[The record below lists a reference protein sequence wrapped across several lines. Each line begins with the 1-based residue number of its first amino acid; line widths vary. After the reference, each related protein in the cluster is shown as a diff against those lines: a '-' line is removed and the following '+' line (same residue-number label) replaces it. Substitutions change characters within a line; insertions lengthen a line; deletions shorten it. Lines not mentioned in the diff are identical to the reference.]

1 MQKRIFHI
9 ESNDAVA
16 RDTFRLVLRTD
27 GPVAVRSG
35 QFVDIDIPGYYL
47 RRPISV
53 SDSLPDGVV
62 LYYKVVGEGT
72 KVLSEMAPGSA
83 LELLACAPGVQ
94 VSADQKK
101 WSAEYLDTPAES
113 LSQAYDRGAFPP
125 DPLRR
130 DAPNPNRH
138 SPAPTGESLTGLG
151 NGFHPEKCASDALL
165 IGGGLGAAPLYLLAK
180 ELLAQGKR
188 ATVVLGFNKADEICL
203 ADEFRALGVPV
214 HIATMDGSV
223 GTKGFVTDAIAAAKP
238 VFDRFYTCGP
248 LPMMKA
254 VCAALS
260 APGEVSLEERMG
272 CGAGFCYGCTVQTAS
287 GPRRVCADGPVFDK
301 EEVLW

>member
-16 RDTFRLVLRTD
+16 RDTFRIVLRTD

-35 QFVDIDIPGYYL
+35 QFVDLDIPGYYL

-72 KVLSEMAPGSA
+72 RVLSTMSPGSA
-83 LELLACAPGVQ
+83 LELLLP
-94 VSADQKK
+94 
-101 WSAEYLDTPAES
+101 
-113 LSQAYDRGAFPP
+113 
-125 DPLRR
+125 
-130 DAPNPNRH
+130 
-138 SPAPTGESLTGLG
+138 LG
-151 NGFHPEKCASDALL
+151 NGFHPEKCAAEALL

-180 ELLAQGKR
+180 ELLAAGRK
-188 ATVVLGFNKADEICL
+188 ASAVLGFNKADEICL
-203 ADEFRALGVPV
+203 VDELKALGVPV

-238 VFDRFYTCGP
+238 AFDRFYTCGP

-254 VCAALS
+254 VCADLS

>member
-1 MQKRIFHI
+1 MQKRIFTI
-9 ESNDAVA
+9 ESNEAVA
-16 RDTFRLVLRTD
+16 RDTFRVVLRTD
-27 GPVAVRSG
+27 GPVAIRSG
-35 QFVDIDIPGYYL
+35 QFVDIAIPGFYL

-53 SDSLPDGVV
+53 SDTLPDGVI

-72 KVLSEMAPGSA
+72 AVMARMVPGDT
-83 LELLACAPGVQ
+83 LELL
-94 VSADQKK
+94 
-101 WSAEYLDTPAES
+101 L
-113 LSQAYDRGAFPP
+113 
-125 DPLRR
+125 PLG
-130 DAPNPNRH
+130 
-138 SPAPTGESLTGLG
+138 S
-151 NGFHPEKCASDALL
+151 GFHPEKCAAEALL

-180 ELLAQGKR
+180 ELLAAGRK
-188 ATVVLGFNKADEICL
+188 ATAVLGFNKADEICL
-203 ADEFRALGVPV
+203 VDELKALGVPV

-238 VFDRFYTCGP
+238 AFDRFYTCGP

>member
-27 GPVAVRSG
+27 GPVAVRCG

-53 SDSLPDGVV
+53 SDCLPDGVV

-72 KVLSEMAPGSA
+72 KVLSALAPGSP
-83 LELLACAPGVQ
+83 LELLAGAPGF
-94 VSADQKK
+94 
-101 WSAEYLDTPAES
+101 TPAPQRS
-113 LSQAYDRGAFPP
+113 RA
-125 DPLRR
+125 
-130 DAPNPNRH
+130 DA
-138 SPAPTGESLTGLG
+138 LTGLG
-151 NGFHPEKCASDALL
+151 SGFHPEKCREAALL
-165 IGGGLGAAPLYLLAK
+165 IGGGLGAAPLYLLAR
-180 ELLAQGKR
+180 ELLAAGKKVT
-188 ATVVLGFNKADEICL
+188 AVLGFNKADEICL
-203 ADEFRALGVPV
+203 TDEFRALGVPV

-223 GTKGFVTDAIAAAKP
+223 GTRGFVTDAIAAAKP
-238 VFDRFYTCGP
+238 AFDRFYTCGP

-254 VCAALS
+254 VCKTLD

-272 CGAGFCYGCTVQTAS
+272 CGAGFCYGCTVQTAG

>member
-16 RDTFRLVLRTD
+16 RDTFRLALRTE
-27 GPVAVRSG
+27 GRVVMRSG
-35 QFVDIDIPGYYL
+35 QFVDIALPGRYL

-53 SDSLPDGVV
+53 SDVLPDGLI

-72 KVLSEMAPGSA
+72 RDLSTMAPGTE
-83 LELLACAPGVQ
+83 LELL
-94 VSADQKK
+94 
-101 WSAEYLDTPAES
+101 L
-113 LSQAYDRGAFPP
+113 
-125 DPLRR
+125 PLG
-130 DAPNPNRH
+130 
-138 SPAPTGESLTGLG
+138 S
-151 NGFHPEKCASDALL
+151 GFHPEKCRESALL
-165 IGGGLGAAPLYLLAK
+165 VGGGLGAAPLYLLAK

-188 ATVVLGFNKADEICL
+188 ATAVLGFNRADEICL
-203 ADEFRALGVPV
+203 AEELEALGIPV
-214 HIATMDGSV
+214 QLSTLDGSV
-223 GTKGFVTDAIAAAKP
+223 GTKGFVTDAIAATRPA
-238 VFDRFYTCGP
+238 FDRFYTCGP

-254 VCAALS
+254 VCAALD

-272 CGAGFCYGCTVQTAS
+272 CGAGYCYGCTVITAS

>member
-16 RDTFRLVLRTD
+16 RDTFRIVLRTD

-35 QFVDIDIPGYYL
+35 RFVDIDIPGYYL

-53 SDSLPDGVV
+53 SDALPDGVV

-72 KVLSEMAPGSA
+72 RVLSTMSPGSA
-83 LELLACAPGVQ
+83 LELLLP
-94 VSADQKK
+94 
-101 WSAEYLDTPAES
+101 
-113 LSQAYDRGAFPP
+113 
-125 DPLRR
+125 
-130 DAPNPNRH
+130 
-138 SPAPTGESLTGLG
+138 LG
-151 NGFHPEKCASDALL
+151 NGFHPEKCAAEALL

-180 ELLAQGKR
+180 ELLAAGRK
-188 ATVVLGFNKADEICL
+188 ATAVLGFNKADEICL
-203 ADEFRALGVPV
+203 VDELKALGVPV

-238 VFDRFYTCGP
+238 AFDRFYTCGP

>member
-27 GPVAVRSG
+27 GPVAVRCG

-53 SDSLPDGVV
+53 SDCLPDGVV

-72 KVLSEMAPGSA
+72 RALATMSPGSGT
-83 LELLACAPGVQ
+83 ELL
-94 VSADQKK
+94 
-101 WSAEYLDTPAES
+101 L
-113 LSQAYDRGAFPP
+113 
-125 DPLRR
+125 PLG
-130 DAPNPNRH
+130 
-138 SPAPTGESLTGLG
+138 S
-151 NGFHPEKCASDALL
+151 GFHPEKCGSDALL
-165 IGGGLGAAPLYLLAK
+165 IGGGLGAAPLYLLAR
-180 ELLAQGKR
+180 ELLAAGKKVT
-188 ATVVLGFNKADEICL
+188 AVLGFNKADEICL
-203 ADEFRALGVPV
+203 TDEFRALGVPV

-223 GTKGFVTDAIAAAKP
+223 GTRGFVTDAIAAAKP
-238 VFDRFYTCGP
+238 AFDRFYTCGP

>member
-27 GPVAVRSG
+27 GPVAVRCG

-53 SDSLPDGVV
+53 SDCLPDGVV

-72 KVLSEMAPGSA
+72 KVLSALAPGSP
-83 LELLACAPGVQ
+83 LELLAGAPGV
-94 VSADQKK
+94 
-101 WSAEYLDTPAES
+101 TPAPQRS
-113 LSQAYDRGAFPP
+113 RTDSI
-125 DPLRR
+125 
-130 DAPNPNRH
+130 
-138 SPAPTGESLTGLG
+138 TGLG
-151 NGFHPEKCASDALL
+151 NGFHPEKCGSDALL
-165 IGGGLGAAPLYLLAK
+165 IGGGLGAAPLYLLAR
-180 ELLAQGKR
+180 ELLAAGKKVT
-188 ATVVLGFNKADEICL
+188 AVLGFNKADEICL
-203 ADEFRALGVPV
+203 TDEFRALGVPV

-223 GTKGFVTDAIAAAKP
+223 GTRGFVTDAIAAAKP
-238 VFDRFYTCGP
+238 AFDRFYTCGP

>member
-1 MQKRIFHI
+1 MQKYIFHI

-16 RDTFRLVLRTD
+16 RDTFRIVLRTD
-27 GPVAVRSG
+27 GCVAVRSG

-53 SDSLPDGVV
+53 SDSLSDGVV

-72 KVLSEMAPGSA
+72 KVLSAMGPGAS
-83 LELLACAPGVQ
+83 LELLASAPGVQ
-94 VSADQKK
+94 VSAPQRSRAD
-101 WSAEYLDTPAES
+101 SII
-113 LSQAYDRGAFPP
+113 
-125 DPLRR
+125 
-130 DAPNPNRH
+130 
-138 SPAPTGESLTGLG
+138 GLG
-151 NGFHPEKCASDALL
+151 SGFHPEKCVADALL

-180 ELLAQGKR
+180 ELLAAGKR
-188 ATVVLGFNKADEICL
+188 VTVVLGFNKADEICL
-203 ADEFRALGVPV
+203 EQEFRALGVPV

-223 GTKGFVTDAIAAAKP
+223 GTKGFVTDAIAAARLVIP
-238 VFDRFYTCGP
+238 DGDPESRAAFDRFYTCGP

-254 VCAALS
+254 VCAALDV
-260 APGEVSLEERMG
+260 PGEVSLEERMG

>member
-1 MQKRIFHI
+1 MEKRLFTIQR
-9 ESNDAVA
+9 NDPVA

-27 GPVAVRSG
+27 APVAIRSG
-35 QFVDIDIPGYYL
+35 QFVDIALPGFYL

-53 SDSLPDGVV
+53 SDVLPDGMV

-72 KVLSEMAPGSA
+72 AVMAKMAPGET
-83 LELLACAPGVQ
+83 LELLCGNTCHPELVEG
-94 VSADQKK
+94 
-101 WSAEYLDTPAES
+101 S
-113 LSQAYDRGAFPP
+113 LS
-125 DPLRR
+125 
-130 DAPNPNRH
+130 
-138 SPAPTGESLTGLG
+138 GLG
-151 NGFHPEKCASDALL
+151 SGFHPEKCASAALL

-180 ELLAQGKR
+180 ELLALGKR
-188 ATVVLGFNKADEICL
+188 VTVVLGFNRADEICL
-203 ADEFRALGVPV
+203 SEEFRALGVPV

-223 GTKGFVTDAIAAAKP
+223 GTRGFVTDAIAAAQSVIP
-238 VFDRFYTCGP
+238 DGDPESLGRFDCFYTCGP

-254 VCAALS
+254 VCAALD

-272 CGAGFCYGCTVQTAS
+272 CGAGFCYGCTIQTAS